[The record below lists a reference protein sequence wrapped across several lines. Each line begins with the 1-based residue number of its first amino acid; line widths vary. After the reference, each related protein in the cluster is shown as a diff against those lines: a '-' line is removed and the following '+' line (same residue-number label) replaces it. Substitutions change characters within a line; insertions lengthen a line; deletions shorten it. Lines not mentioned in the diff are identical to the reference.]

1 MKEIVLGVGEYG
13 ASHDTGAVIKTYSL
27 GSCVALIMYDPVT
40 KVGGMVHI
48 ALPESKIRP
57 DMIQKRP
64 GYFADTGIPAL
75 YKQMKKEGLNGHAKN
90 LVIKLVGGA
99 KVMDPNSLFDIGK
112 RNILATK
119 KLLWKY
125 GLGLQAEDVGGSLPR
140 TATIEIDTGKVMIS
154 SAGRGNWEI

>member
-1 MKEIVLGVGEYG
+1 
-13 ASHDTGAVIKTYSL
+13 
-27 GSCVALIMYDPVT
+27 MYDPVT

-75 YKQMKKEGLNGHAKN
+75 FKQMKKEGLNGHAKN

-154 SAGRGNWEI
+154 SAGRGNWEV

>member
-1 MKEIVLGVGEYG
+1 MNELVVGVGEFG
-13 ASHDTGAVIKTYSL
+13 VSHDAGVVIKTYSL
-27 GSCVALIMYDPVT
+27 GSCVALIMYDPVS

-48 ALPESKIRP
+48 ALPESKIKP
-57 DMIQKRP
+57 EMVQKRP
-64 GYFADTGIPAL
+64 GYFADTGIPTL
-75 YKQMKKEGLNGHAKN
+75 VQHMKKEGLNGNVRN

-99 KVMDPNSLFDIGK
+99 QVMDPNSLFDIGK

-125 GLGLQAEDVGGSLPR
+125 GMGLQAEDVGGSLPR

-154 SAGRGNWEI
+154 SAGRGNWEV